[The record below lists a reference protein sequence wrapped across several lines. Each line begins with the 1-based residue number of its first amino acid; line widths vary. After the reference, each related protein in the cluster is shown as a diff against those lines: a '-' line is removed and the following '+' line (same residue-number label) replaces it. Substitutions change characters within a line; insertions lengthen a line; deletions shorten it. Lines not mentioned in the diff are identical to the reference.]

1 MMMISK
7 SPKHS
12 LIISGLLVLLSACSF
27 ETTYSESYKAAP
39 MTAPPS
45 IDVIVEIGG
54 QRSNYVLTKS
64 SKEFQVKNIQTNQT
78 SVHPLS
84 TTIFK
89 FTDIKLNT
97 NMLALS
103 DSIPSSDL
111 KLLVELYIAFFNR
124 VPDAEGLAYWI
135 DEKRMGKSIP
145 EIADIFFQ
153 AALVY
158 SEQTGYTK
166 DMSNADFVK
175 IIYKNVLGRS
185 GASAPPDADV
195 NYWANE
201 LATNKTTKGG
211 LIIAMLNSA
220 HSFTNHPQFGWVEQ
234 LLENKYAVAVDFAI
248 VNGITY
254 STGKESLSKTM
265 SIAATITPADSS
277 QSKSIFKQI
286 GMEANSNL
294 IPQIV
299 GEPRFSKGNP
309 SVLEI
314 SFDRDMTDDYA
325 TEGSYLVQKSGWRS
339 DKRTFYMEI
348 TNYTPNS
355 SMRFLSVDASGKIGF
370 QSADRVPLKE
380 NIVFYFP
387 KDASQLL
394 NEPAV
399 SGPVKFITGANPKLE
414 IFFDSEMSSSY
425 AVEGQFKAKSM
436 YWKSDK
442 RTFVIELLSYISDG
456 QVFFNGKNSD
466 GNAGFQTSNK
476 IPMKTLFMYKLPKSD
491 SGEPNP
497 NLTSKI
503 ISGPTFTIGSTPKIS
518 ISFDRTMGPGFD
530 VKGEYVPT
538 SSYWLADKK
547 TFVIE
552 FAQYTPGGTI
562 QFIGGSNSGFRSIF
576 GEPLA
581 ETVVFT
587 FPKN

>member
-1 MMMISK
+1 M
-7 SPKHS
+7 
-12 LIISGLLVLLSACSF
+12 A
-27 ETTYSESYKAAP
+27 
-39 MTAPPS
+39 APPS
-45 IDVIVEIGG
+45 VDVIVEIGG

-64 SKEFQVKNIQTNQT
+64 AKEFQVKNIQTNQT
-78 SVHPLS
+78 TAHPLNTS
-84 TTIFK
+84 IFI
-89 FTDIKLNT
+89 FSDLKLNT

-103 DSIPSSDL
+103 DKIPASDL
-111 KLLVELYIAFFNR
+111 KLLIELYIAFFNR

-135 DEKRMGKSIP
+135 NESQSGKSIP

-153 AALVY
+153 SALVY

-166 DMSNADFVK
+166 DMSNADFVR

-195 NYWANE
+195 NYWADE
-201 LATNKTTKGG
+201 LTTNKTTKGG

-220 HSFTNHPQFGWVEQ
+220 HSFTNDPQFGWVEQ

-265 SIAATITPADSS
+265 SIAAAITPSDVT

-339 DKRTFYMEI
+339 DKRTFFMEI

-370 QSADRVPLKE
+370 QSTDRVPLKE

-399 SGPVKFITGANPKLE
+399 SGPVKLISGANPKLE

-425 AVEGQFKAKSM
+425 AVVGQFKAKSM

-442 RTFVIELLSYISDG
+442 RTFVIELLSYVSDG
-456 QVFFNGKNSD
+456 QVFFNGQNSD
-466 GNAGFQTSNK
+466 GSAGFQTSNK
-476 IPMKTLFMYKLPKSD
+476 IPMKTLFVYKFPKSNT
-491 SGEPNP
+491 GEPNS
-497 NLTSKI
+497 NANSKI
-503 ISGPTFTIGSTPKIS
+503 ISGPTFTPGSTPKIS
-518 ISFDRTMGPGFD
+518 ISFDRTMGPGFG
-530 VKGEYVPT
+530 VKGDYTPA

-547 TFVIE
+547 TFVVE
-552 FAQYTPGGTI
+552 FSHYTPGGTI
-562 QFIGGSNSGFRSIF
+562 QFIGGSDSSFRSIF